1 MKRLNMMARSVGMA
15 LLVLLGG
22 CGTTSKEIYLPTGAK
37 GFDIRCDGIG
47 NRMENCFQKAGDL
60 CGAKG
65 YDQANPQ
72 GSYIGANSL
81 FIKCKE

>member
-1 MKRLNMMARSVGMA
+1 MA

-22 CGTTSKEIYLPTGAK
+22 CTTSKEIYLPSGAK

-65 YDQANPQ
+65 YEQANPQ
-72 GSYIGANSL
+72 GSYIGTSL